1 MTTNATRPTPSA
13 VTTESSRAE
22 LLDEIARLRGIV
34 SRNGLDEAG
43 EPEAD
48 IGFMAGGGEMG
59 ALMRSMDWSR
69 IAFGPISGW
78 SQALRSAVS
87 ICLTTRFPV
96 VLYYG
101 PERALIYND
110 AWRPV
115 VGDKHP
121 WSFGR
126 AGTEVWAEI
135 WDIIGPMFDTVFET
149 GEATWSDDQLLPL
162 NRFGYVEECYFY
174 YSYSPIRGEQGRVEG
189 IFTAVAETTQRVL
202 ADRRT
207 RLLRDLAARS
217 IEAKSTA
224 EAYAIAAEV
233 LAGDPHDVPFA
244 LLYTLDADGTGL
256 TLAGQTAM
264 PGAAD
269 HVALAGD
276 AADDTWGMRRAA
288 QTGAPV
294 LLEWLDARMPGLPGG
309 PWPEPVTQARV
320 VPVTAGKGGRTSGIA
335 VLGVSPRLRFDERY
349 QAFCE
354 QVASNLS
361 AAVTNALTYQEERA
375 RAERLAELDRAKTL
389 FFSNVS
395 HEFRTPLT
403 LMLSPLEE
411 ILVKPKE
418 QVLPD
423 NRALATV
430 AHRNGLRLLRLV
442 NGLLDFSRVE
452 AGRARAA
459 FRPTD
464 LPRLTAELAGNFRSL
479 CEQAGLD
486 LVVDCPPLDD
496 LVPLD
501 PDMWEKVVLNLLS
514 NAFKFTF
521 EGRIAVTVRRDGD
534 RAILTVADTG
544 TGIPAEELPRLFER
558 FHRVEGARGRTF
570 EGSGI
575 GLALVQELVRL
586 HHGSI
591 RVESEP
597 GRGSAFH
604 VSLPFRQAD
613 APWPSVDGPSQVST
627 AVRAEAFVAEA
638 RRWMSGEAEAGSA
651 FDLAATRD
659 EEPSVSAVGRILLA
673 DDNADMR
680 DHVRRLLVEH
690 GYTVET
696 APDGEAALAAARA
709 RRPDLLLT
717 DVMMPGL
724 DGFGLLAAVRG
735 DERLRDL
742 PVIMLSARA
751 GDEAKVEG
759 LGAGADDYLTKPFS
773 ARELLARVG
782 TNLQLARVRREA
794 AEALRRANEGLEA
807 EVARRTAERN
817 RLWETTND
825 LMGTA
830 GLDGFLKV
838 VNPAWTAVL
847 GWDEAEL
854 LGRPF
859 VDFVD
864 PGDHAS
870 TADVVARLAR
880 GESVSGFVDRVL
892 TKSGAGRTVMWTAV
906 PDPGTALFHIVGR
919 DLTDQHRVEE
929 QLRQSQ
935 KMEAVGQLTGGIA
948 HDFNNLLT
956 GISGALELLESRIGQ
971 GRYADVP
978 RYVAAAQGASKR
990 AAALTHRLLAFSRR
1004 QTLDPKPTDANRLI
1018 AGMEELVR
1026 RTIGPAIHLEVV
1038 AAGGLW
1044 ATLVDPPQLE
1054 NALLNLCINARDAMP
1069 DGGRITVETANK
1081 WLDERAARER
1091 DLEPGQYVSICVT
1104 DTGTGMSPDVAGKV
1118 FDPFFTTK
1126 PIGQGTGLGL
1136 SMIHGFVRQSG
1147 GQVRVYSEVGQGTT
1161 MCLYLPRH
1169 YGEAENLDV
1178 APDLAHAPRAEQ
1190 GETVLIVD
1198 DEPTVRLLV
1207 TEVLQDLGYTA
1218 VEAADGAAGLK
1229 VLQSDVRIDLLVTDV
1244 GLPGGMNGRQVADAA
1259 RVSRPDLKVLFI
1271 TGYAENAVLGNG
1283 HLEPGMQVLTKPF
1296 TMEDLASRVK
1306 DLIGRG

>member
-1 MTTNATRPTPSA
+1 MSDDLAPHARQGAHPDPAREIERLKGILRQAGISDPGAEAA
-13 VTTESSRAE
+13 VDT
-22 LLDEIARLRGIV
+22 
-34 SRNGLDEAG
+34 
-43 EPEAD
+43 
-48 IGFMAGGGEMG
+48 GFMSGGGEMG
-59 ALMRSMDWSR
+59 ALMRAMDWSR
-69 IAFGPISGW
+69 TTFGPVEGW

-126 AGTEVWAEI
+126 AGHEVWAEI
-135 WDIIGPMFDTVFET
+135 WDIIGPMFDTVFAT

-174 YSYSPIRGEQGRVEG
+174 YSYSPIRGDQGRVEG
-189 IFTAVAETTQRVL
+189 IFTAVTETTLRVL

-207 RLLRDLAARS
+207 RLLRDLAAQS

-224 EAYAIAAEV
+224 EAYAIAAAV

-244 LLYTLDADGTGL
+244 LLYTLDGAGDGPV
-256 TLAGQTAM
+256 LAGRVGLSEA
-264 PGAAD
+264 GAVPAGAD
-269 HVALAGD
+269 PWRLREVAS
-276 AADDTWGMRRAA
+276 
-288 QTGAPV
+288 TGEPV
-294 LLEWLDARMPGLPGG
+294 LLEGLDVTMPGLPTG
-309 PWPEPVTQARV
+309 PWPEPLTQARV
-320 VPVTAGKGGRTSGIA
+320 LPVTAGKGGRTGGIA
-335 VLGVSPRLRFDERY
+335 VIGISPRRRFDERY
-349 QAFCE
+349 QTFCE
-354 QVASNLS
+354 QIASNLS
-361 AAVTNALTYQEERA
+361 AAVTNALAYQEERA

-411 ILVKPKE
+411 MLAKSGE
-418 QVLPD
+418 ALPGD
-423 NRALATV
+423 ARALATV

-442 NGLLDFSRVE
+442 NALLDFSRVE
-452 AGRARAA
+452 AGRAQATL
-459 FRPTD
+459 RPVD
-464 LPRLTAELAGNFRSL
+464 LARFTADLAGNFRSL
-479 CEQAGLD
+479 CEQAGLT
-486 LVVDCPPLDD
+486 LAVDCPTLDAP
-496 LVPLD
+496 VPLD
-501 PDMWEKVVLNLLS
+501 PEMWEKVVLNLLS

-521 EGRIAVTVRRDGD
+521 EGAITVSVRRAGPC
-534 RAILTVADTG
+534 AVLTVADTG

-586 HHGSI
+586 HRGSI

-604 VSLPFRQAD
+604 VSLPFAQAAVTD
-613 APWPSVDGPSQVST
+613 PAGSVPEVST

-638 RRWMSGEAEAGSA
+638 RRWMSGDA
-651 FDLAATRD
+651 
-659 EEPSVSAVGRILLA
+659 EPSPALEPGDERDAPPPYAAVGRILLA

-680 DHVRRLLVEH
+680 EHVRRLLAER
-690 GYTVET
+690 GYAVET
-696 APDGEAALAAARA
+696 APDGAAALAAARE
-709 RRPDLLLT
+709 RLPDLLLT
-717 DVMMPGL
+717 DVMMPHL
-724 DGFGLLAAVRG
+724 DGFGLLAAVRA
-735 DERLRDL
+735 DAALRDL

-751 GDEAKVEG
+751 GDEAQVEG

-782 TNLQLARVRREA
+782 ANLQLSRVRREA
-794 AEALRRANEGLEA
+794 AEALRQANESLEA
-807 EVARRTAERN
+807 EVAKRTAERN
-817 RLWETTND
+817 RVWDMTGD

-838 VNPAWTAVL
+838 VNPAWTRML
-847 GWDEAEL
+847 GWNGADL

-859 VDFVD
+859 LEIVHPD
-864 PGDHAS
+864 DHAE
-870 TADVVARLAR
+870 TADVVGRLAR
-880 GESVSGFVDRVL
+880 GETVTGFVDRVR
-892 TKSGAGRTVMWTAV
+892 TWAGDHRTIMWTAV
-906 PDPGTALFHIVGR
+906 PDPGTGLFHIVGR

-956 GISGALELLESRIGQ
+956 GISGSLELLENRINQ
-971 GRYADVP
+971 GRLNDVP

-1026 RTIGPAIHLEVV
+1026 RTIGPAVHLEVV

-1081 WLDERAARER
+1081 WLDAHGARDR
-1091 DLEPGQYVSICVT
+1091 DLEPGQYVSICVS
-1104 DTGTGMSPDVAGKV
+1104 DTGTGMAPEVIEKA

-1147 GQVRVYSEVGQGTT
+1147 GQVRIYSELGIGTT

-1169 YGEAENLDV
+1169 YGEAENPDAV
-1178 APDLAHAPRAEQ
+1178 PDLSRAPRAGQ

-1207 TEVLQDLGYTA
+1207 TEVLEDLGYTA
-1218 VEAADGAAGLK
+1218 IEAADGATGLK

-1259 RVSRPDLKVLFI
+1259 RVTRPDLKVLFI

-1283 HLEPGMQVLTKPF
+1283 HLEPGMEVLTKPF
-1296 TMEDLASRVK
+1296 VMEALASRIK
-1306 DLIGRG
+1306 TLIGRA

>member
-1 MTTNATRPTPSA
+1 MSDTLFPL
-13 VTTESSRAE
+13 SRDERGRDDLLAE
-22 LLDEIARLRGIV
+22 NARLRALLRQSGI
-34 SRNGLDEAG
+34 L
-43 EPEAD
+43 PETPAQPVD
-48 IGFMAGGGEMG
+48 TGFMAGGGEMG
-59 ALMRSMDWSR
+59 ALMRSMDWER
-69 IAFGPISGW
+69 TAFGPVENW

-174 YSYSPIRGEQGRVEG
+174 YSYSPIRGEGGRVEG
-189 IFTAVAETTQRVL
+189 IFTAVTETTLRVL

-207 RLLRDLAARS
+207 RLMRDLAAQS
-217 IEAKSTA
+217 IEAKSTR
-224 EAYAIAAEV
+224 EAYAITAEV
-233 LAGDPHDVPFA
+233 LAEDPHDVPFC
-244 LLYTLDADGTGL
+244 LLYTLDPAGGGM
-256 TLAGQTAM
+256 TLAGQVGM
-264 PGAAD
+264 PE
-269 HVALAGD
+269 AGD
-276 AADDTWGMRRAA
+276 HLRLTGDATEDPWSLRQVAASGS
-288 QTGAPV
+288 P
-294 LLEWLDARMPGLPGG
+294 LLLDGLDHAMPGLPGG
-309 PWPEPVTQARV
+309 PWPEPVTQARIL
-320 VPVTAGKGGRTSGIA
+320 PVTAGKGGRTSGIA
-335 VLGVSPRLRFDERY
+335 VIGISPRRRFDERY

-354 QVASNLS
+354 QIASNLS
-361 AAVTNALTYQEERA
+361 AAVTNALAYEEERA
-375 RAERLAELDRAKTL
+375 RAERLAEIDRAKTA

-411 ILVKPKE
+411 ILSRPTDAI
-418 QVLPD
+418 PD
-423 NRALATV
+423 DARDLAAV

-464 LPRLTAELAGNFRSL
+464 LPRFTAELAGNFRSL
-479 CEQAGLD
+479 CEQAGLA
-486 LVVDCPPLDD
+486 LTVDCPRLDAP
-496 LVPLD
+496 VPLD
-501 PDMWEKVVLNLLS
+501 RDMWEKVVLNLLS

-521 EGRIAVTVRRDGD
+521 EGGISVAIRREGPC
-534 RAILTVADTG
+534 AILTVADTG

-586 HHGSI
+586 HHGVI

-604 VSLPFRQAD
+604 VSLPLHQD
-613 APWPSVDGPSQVST
+613 AVAPEQEGAHAPIST

-638 RRWMSGEAEAGSA
+638 RRWMADEPAGES
-651 FDLAATRD
+651 LADVRD
-659 EEPSVSAVGRILLA
+659 DGPSFLAVGRILLA

-680 DHVRRLLVEH
+680 EHVRRLLSDRGYEVE
-690 GYTVET
+690 VV
-696 APDGEAALAAARA
+696 ANGEAALAAARA
-709 RRPDLLLT
+709 RLPDLLLT
-717 DVMMPGL
+717 DVMMPRL
-724 DGFGLLAAVRG
+724 DGFGLLAAIRA
-735 DERLRDL
+735 DPSLRDL

-782 TNLQLARVRREA
+782 TNLQLSRVRREA
-794 AEALRRANEGLEA
+794 AQALLRANEGLEA

-817 RLWETTND
+817 RIWETTND

-838 VNPAWTAVL
+838 VNPAWTRML
-847 GWDEAEL
+847 GWSDDDL

-859 VDFVD
+859 FDIVHPD
-864 PGDHAS
+864 DHAE
-870 TADVVARLAR
+870 TAEVVTRLAR
-880 GESVSGFVDRVL
+880 GETVTGFVDHVR
-892 TKSGAGRTVMWTAV
+892 TKGGEHRTIMWTAV
-906 PDPGTALFHIVGR
+906 PDPGTSLFHIVGR
-919 DLTDQHRVEE
+919 DLTDQHRAEE

-956 GISGALELLESRIGQ
+956 GISGSLELLENRINQ
-971 GRYADVP
+971 GRLNDVP

-1069 DGGRITVETANK
+1069 DGGRITIETANK
-1081 WLDERAARER
+1081 WLDAHGARER
-1091 DLEPGQYVSICVT
+1091 DLPPGQYVSICVT
-1104 DTGTGMSPDVAGKV
+1104 DTGTGMPPDVIAKA

-1147 GQVRVYSEVGQGTT
+1147 GQVRIYSEVGLGTT

-1169 YGEAENLDV
+1169 YGEAENPDAV
-1178 APDLAHAPRAEQ
+1178 PDLSQAPRAEQ

-1207 TEVLQDLGYTA
+1207 TEVLEDLGYTA
-1218 VEAADGAAGLK
+1218 IEAADGAAGLK

-1259 RVSRPDLKVLFI
+1259 RVTRPELRVLFI

-1283 HLEPGMQVLTKPF
+1283 YLEPGMQVLTKPF
-1296 TMEDLASRVK
+1296 VMEALASRIK
-1306 DLIGRG
+1306 ELIGRQNP